1 MATKAKETFDWLL
14 NVVLRMD
21 VLSEDGRTQDVVLR
35 MDVLRMDV
43 LRMCFYGVYN
53 YKLFIIIKMCTELL
67 KADKNSN
74 SG

>member
-1 MATKAKETFDWLL
+1 M
-14 NVVLRMD
+14 
-21 VLSEDGRTQDVVLR
+21 LR

-43 LRMCFYGVYN
+43 LRMYFYGVYN

>member
-1 MATKAKETFDWLL
+1 MASKAKETFDWLL

-21 VLSEDGRTQDVVLR
+21 VLR
-35 MDVLRMDV
+35 MDVLRMY
-43 LRMCFYGVYN
+43 FYGFYN

-67 KADKNSN
+67 KADKNSS